1 MHISL
6 NYKKKNSITKNIKR
20 ATLFVA
26 LFISI
31 ISFAIGSENTLQKDL
46 TRFIFKYY
54 NLLTIP
60 DFKNTLK
67 KEICFYY
74 PNFNIAQIDNYFEN
88 NKNIKPGDLVRFL
101 EKNIDQSNNAFINQ
115 SNNLRNITSEQW
127 IQYVKQADLY
137 IIYTSENGHKSES
150 SLGHLAFLYD
160 FEDVLFFDDIVT
172 YFAINF
178 SETETGKPTINSY
191 LEGAFG
197 ELNGSFINYPF
208 HDALHEYL
216 FLENRIVSKYKLN
229 TDEIKREKIDYAIW
243 HFNQNSPKY
252 NFFKNNCAS
261 EMMKVL
267 GDVFSIDQNYAFKTP
282 AELVRNLENK
292 KIIKYEGAYRYVL
305 KEDNKLEIIF
315 DEDKKYNTAI
325 KSYVQEYSVSS
336 DKSKNTFGFTFFQ
349 SSRPYNGL
357 SKRKSSIALL
367 DFNFLLNK
375 KNKLDVIFNPIK
387 FKYYLPITNN
397 IGFKIDLND
406 LDDNWD
412 YPTESG
418 LYLDL
423 GNIRTEINY
432 RYIIYNSKDIYNLQ
446 MHYSNS
452 SIDMMF
458 GTNNFNG
465 NNNLFYGVKLFVT
478 NNISINLFS
487 NFSTNNFGISYYS
500 R

>member
-1 MHISL
+1 MLIQ
-6 NYKKKNSITKNIKR
+6 R
-20 ATLFVA
+20 
-26 LFISI
+26 
-31 ISFAIGSENTLQKDL
+31 G
-46 TRFIFKYY
+46 
-54 NLLTIP
+54 
-60 DFKNTLK
+60 
-67 KEICFYY
+67 
-74 PNFNIAQIDNYFEN
+74 YFEAS
-88 NKNIKPGDLVRFL
+88 
-101 EKNIDQSNNAFINQ
+101 SN
-115 SNNLRNITSEQW
+115 
-127 IQYVKQADLY
+127 
-137 IIYTSENGHKSES
+137 
-150 SLGHLAFLYD
+150 
-160 FEDVLFFDDIVT
+160 
-172 YFAINF
+172 
-178 SETETGKPTINSY
+178 
-191 LEGAFG
+191 
-197 ELNGSFINYPF
+197 
-208 HDALHEYL
+208 
-216 FLENRIVSKYKLN
+216 
-229 TDEIKREKIDYAIW
+229 
-243 HFNQNSPKY
+243 
-252 NFFKNNCAS
+252 
-261 EMMKVL
+261 
-267 GDVFSIDQNYAFKTP
+267 
-282 AELVRNLENK
+282 
-292 KIIKYEGAYRYVL
+292 
-305 KEDNKLEIIF
+305 
-315 DEDKKYNTAI
+315 
-325 KSYVQEYSVSS
+325 
-336 DKSKNTFGFTFFQ
+336 KSKNTFGFTFFQ